1 MKKSLLFIVMV
12 ICFGIANSQVVCS
25 KPNSSIQGRKHAIN
39 PNHIPTY
46 VKGSQSK
53 APIPSGFAR
62 IVLNAGDIWGDGSG
76 YQLLIDS
83 DANAF
88 GPIIPTSGPLNDY
101 GDASSSVYAEFEYK
115 IPTNAD
121 GALTTSHIV
130 LNTSVSIDI
139 PVGTIDWVVTNP
151 TPGDRM
157 WVVSNGRGDD
167 LVLTSG
173 FIYNFNVTGTP
184 ESGDVVGLNI
194 VDPNLPKATV
204 VWDFQDR
211 SMPNLFTLYN
221 DQNTI
226 HTNNN
231 YSLTDA
237 WQVFSLDSLNYLAAA
252 CSWFSVAAQA
262 DRWMVT
268 PKIALSTGNY
278 IQFDAKSLNENYL
291 ESMEVRLSTTNN
303 EKSAFTTLLWSDTS
317 VSDILSTRTIDLSA
331 YNGQDVYVA
340 FVLNSTDKYII
351 LVDNIKLLGQVS
363 TIDTTNQI
371 INTYIVA
378 DICHGDTY
386 TLNGFNE
393 SITGHFTQNL
403 QSING
408 YDSIVNLNLT
418 VNPIPSIPSNLAINQ
433 MPNYFE
439 LTWQGDGENYNIYRD
454 DTLIGNSSQSL
465 FSDNNLVNGQSCCY
479 KVKAF
484 NGNCESELSDIVC
497 KSYVGLEDIKSNN
510 VSTKLYPNPSNE
522 KAKLEFEGLSSE
534 ADVLVYDML
543 GRVVLSYKINQGDK
557 DLEIDL
563 TNHPKGVYTISIVNE
578 SVNRTKKLILQ

>member
-1 MKKSLLFIVMV
+1 MKKTLLFMV
-12 ICFGIANSQVVCS
+12 IVLCFGIANSQVVSS
-25 KPNSSIQGRKHAIN
+25 KSNSSTQGRKQALN
-39 PNHIPTY
+39 PYHIPTY
-46 VKGSQSK
+46 IKGSQSK

-76 YQLLIDS
+76 YQLLIDA
-83 DANAF
+83 DANTF
-88 GPIIPTSGPLNDY
+88 GSIIPTSGPLTNY

-121 GALTTSHIV
+121 GALTTTHIV
-130 LNTSVSIDI
+130 LNASISIDI
-139 PVGTIDWVVTNP
+139 PVGTIDWVVANP

-157 WVVSNGRGDD
+157 WVVKSGRGDD

-184 ESGDVVGLNI
+184 ESGDVVSLNI

-211 SMPNLFTLYN
+211 LMPNLFTLYN

-226 HTNNN
+226 HPNIN
-231 YSLTDA
+231 YQLTDA
-237 WQVFSLDSLNYLAAA
+237 WQVITFDSVNYLAGA

-278 IQFDAKSLNENYL
+278 FQFDAKSLNENYL

-303 EKSAFTTLLWSDTS
+303 EKSAFTTLLWLDTS

-340 FVLNSTDKYII
+340 FVLNSTDKYIG

-378 DICHGDTY
+378 DICQGDTY

-393 SITGHFTQNL
+393 STTGHFTQNL
-403 QSING
+403 QAING
-408 YDSIVNLNLT
+408 YDSIINLNLT
-418 VNPIPSIPSNLAINQ
+418 VNTIPSVPSNLVINQ

-439 LTWQGDGENYNIYRD
+439 LIWQGDGENYNIYRD
-454 DTLIGNSSQSL
+454 DTLIGNSSQPL
-465 FSDNNLVNGQSCCY
+465 FYDYDLVNGQFYCY
-479 KVKAF
+479 NVKAF
-484 NGNCESELSDIVC
+484 NGNCESELSNIVC
-497 KSYVGLEDIKSNN
+497 KSYLGLDDIKSYNI
-510 VSTKLYPNPSNE
+510 STKLYPNPSNG
-522 KAKLEFEGLSSE
+522 KTKLEVEGLDYQ

-543 GRVVLSYKINQGDK
+543 GRLVLSNKITQEQK
-557 DLEIDL
+557 EFEIDL
-563 TNHPKGVYTISIVNE
+563 SNYSKGVYTVKIVNDK
-578 SVNRTKKLILQ
+578 VNYTEKIIIK